1 MWLQQRDVQN
11 GSARHRLDRQQR
23 EDYRGLRSF
32 GYRVAN
38 AEETV
43 GDVSMFLHKVALF
56 EIARKYADVMSL
68 EELVN
73 QL

>member
-1 MWLQQRDVQN
+1 MWVQQRNVQN
-11 GSARHRLDRQQR
+11 GSARYRLDRRQR
-23 EDYRGLRSF
+23 KDYRGLRSF
-32 GYRVAN
+32 GYRVAI